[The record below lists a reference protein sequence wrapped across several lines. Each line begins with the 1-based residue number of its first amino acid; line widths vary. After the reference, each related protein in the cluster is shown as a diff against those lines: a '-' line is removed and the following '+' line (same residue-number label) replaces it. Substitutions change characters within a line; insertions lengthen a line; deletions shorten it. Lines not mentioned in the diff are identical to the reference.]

1 MAEQTRMETIKVE
14 GGQLI
19 EQIKR
24 LVHEGNVRRI
34 IIKQED
40 RTVAEFP
47 LTIGVIGV
55 VLAPV
60 FAAVGAL
67 AALLSDCTIE
77 VEREDDAPVGAAYP
91 LTNGHKD
98 EAPPTVELRAL

>member
-34 IIKQED
+34 IIKQDE

-60 FAAVGAL
+60 LAAVGAI
-67 AALLSDCTIE
+67 AALLTDCTIE
-77 VEREDDAPVGAAYP
+77 VERFDDAPVGPAYP
-91 LTNGHKD
+91 LTNGQ
-98 EAPPTVELRAL
+98 L

>member
-1 MAEQTRMETIKVE
+1 MAEPTKMETIKVE
-14 GGQLI
+14 GGQLVD
-19 EQIKR
+19 QTKR

-55 VLAPV
+55 VLAPM

-67 AALLSDCTIE
+67 AALLTDCTIE
-77 VEREDDAPVGAAYP
+77 VERFDDTPVGIAYP

-98 EAPPTVELRAL
+98 EVAPPVEKAP

>member
-14 GGQLI
+14 GSQLI
-19 EQIKR
+19 DQIKR
-24 LVHEGNVRRI
+24 LVHEGTVRRI
-34 IIKQED
+34 IIKQDE
-40 RTVAEFP
+40 RIVAEFP

-77 VEREDDAPVGAAYP
+77 VEREDDALVGAAYP
-91 LTNGHKD
+91 LTNGQKE
-98 EAPPTVELRAL
+98 EAPPTVELPAS